1 MKDKVRAFLDD
12 EVTMWKQGS
21 MWSDDQIYAA
31 LDAAQLAF
39 VRYSYM
45 KEQWHLISRLHSS
58 TGGISPH
65 TLPADY
71 MFYASATVDAFNPL
85 SPAPPFLDPHPA
97 VLYIGWS
104 GSIYASD
111 EIRYV
116 AYIKNNII
124 EFRNG
129 LNSGFGDLYYYKRPT
144 KVTAASNHT
153 EMIDACYDAIVYHGV
168 AMLQQ
173 KDWGQ
178 CSRFLKNMNAILK
191 SVMSEPTGMY
201 PQNLNENTDA

>member
-1 MKDKVRAFLDD
+1 
-12 EVTMWKQGS
+12 
-21 MWSDDQIYAA
+21 MWSDSQIDAA

-39 VRYSYM
+39 SRYCYL
-45 KEQWHLISRLHSS
+45 KEQWHLIARLHTSV
-58 TGGISPH
+58 GGISPL

-85 SPAPPFLDPHPA
+85 STTPPFLDPYPA

-104 GSIYASD
+104 GSLFASD
-111 EIRYV
+111 ELRYV
-116 AYIKNNII
+116 AYIKTSTV
-124 EFRNG
+124 EFMNG

-144 KVTAASNHT
+144 KVTTGSNHT
-153 EMIDACYDAIVYHGV
+153 DFTDPCYDAIIYHAV
-168 AMLQQ
+168 AILQQ

-178 CSRFLKNMNAILK
+178 CSRFVKNMNAVLQ
-191 SVMSEPTGMY
+191 SVMTEPAGMY